1 MFSVLVVPVLWFS
14 RRSFVCWLFFP
25 VKILFFILIFSS
37 SFASSLF
44 PARLFCVF
52 CMVIGNVEM
61 AELPDFLAP
70 VVVLILWKW

>member
-1 MFSVLVVPVLWFS
+1 
-14 RRSFVCWLFFP
+14 

-52 CMVIGNVEM
+52 CTVIGNVEM